1 MKSLCKHVCTRVARQ
16 VTPYVIQVTISERYT
31 AISIPRAKVPQLLT
45 LVTYAATTEVVRH
58 WRWTAAQLVDG
69 GALRE
74 LRNTLCK
81 SHQRLWRRAAPVP
94 LVLLTPWHVNYFVNF
109 PPARGCGPSIVPA
122 RLSRHFQEYSQKPP
136 CSLGEAMLVNEASH
150 FLRLFFVLTA
160 LPRLPIVTFKFLLSL
175 KSRNGKVF
183 FFTKKFYPAG

>member
-1 MKSLCKHVCTRVARQ
+1 M
-16 VTPYVIQVTISERYT
+16 
-31 AISIPRAKVPQLLT
+31 PQLLT

-94 LVLLTPWHVNYFVNF
+94 SVLLTPWHVNYFVNF
-109 PPARGCGPSIVPA
+109 PPARGGGPSIVPTGLPCHFREHNQKSPSSLVGQCSWSVSFTSA
-122 RLSRHFQEYSQKPP
+122 ILTVVLPFPFCQSRHLNSYWARRDE
-136 CSLGEAMLVNEASH
+136 N
-150 FLRLFFVLTA
+150 
-160 LPRLPIVTFKFLLSL
+160 
-175 KSRNGKVF
+175 F
-183 FFTKKFYPAG
+183 FFTKRSRRTKRPLDKTRNSFRPFSHYLRFIFIESDVH

>member
-1 MKSLCKHVCTRVARQ
+1 MKLSLKTDFSFKSLRKRMYTRGETSHAVR
-16 VTPYVIQVTISERYT
+16 IQVTISERYT
-31 AISIPRAKVPQLLT
+31 AISIIRTKVPQLLT
-45 LVTYAATTEVVRH
+45 LVTYAATTEVVKH

-109 PPARGCGPSIVPA
+109 PPARGCGPSIVP
-122 RLSRHFQEYSQKPP
+122 L
-136 CSLGEAMLVNEASH
+136 ASP
-150 FLRLFFVLTA
+150 VSG
-160 LPRLPIVTFKFLLSL
+160 V
-175 KSRNGKVF
+175 
-183 FFTKKFYPAG
+183 